1 MPLNPSRK
9 RVHPVGIDLGTTYS
23 CLSYLT
29 PEGQPVTL
37 PNSEGE
43 LSTPSIV
50 FFEGD
55 EVVVGTEA
63 LRNSVMNPD
72 RTVQHAKRFM
82 GDPNKCWI
90 FDGHVYRPKDISA
103 LIIRKLLDGAE
114 ERLGRVRHAVITVPA
129 QFSDVQRQ
137 LTIEAGEDA
146 GLDRVDIINE
156 PVATA
161 MCHVLSEGMWFAEL
175 AEDQTVLVF
184 DLGGG
189 TFDLSLVQYNQ
200 DEVKVIASGGDLRLG
215 GLDWNQRLEDFVCEE
230 YTKTSANDPRLDRE
244 TMQSLA
250 IEIEQV
256 KRSLSVRSKVSLL
269 MQHEGRRK
277 SYNIERDQ
285 FEILTSD
292 LVLRTE
298 DITKGMLKAHG
309 KGWANVDSVLVTGGA
324 SRMPMIR
331 QMLKRLSGT
340 TLNTTLSPDQSIAHG
355 AAFYAGMLLSGR
367 SLEKSSL
374 DKTTSTRLENFRQQS
389 VTGRSLGILIR
400 DPETDERRPHYLIPA
415 NTPLPCAYRQN
426 FGTVTE
432 NQKRVHLHIVE
443 SGATQGEEYV
453 ELGECFIDNLPVE
466 LPKRSPIQV
475 NIHYDEQGRVRVS
488 AIELESGTQV
498 RASIVRDEGQ
508 PKNSIT
514 ESSDSIITEDHQ
526 ASDDED
532 VLSDPLQSDVSGTIS
547 SAFEADLLRIDSES
561 SQQSDSKNSTSTKST
576 APSEE
581 PPKRKRNSSRK
592 QRPSG
597 APPKVSKKVS
607 LEEAERPVPLCNR
620 CGNVLEKGGDCSACP
635 TGKKRKSASKKKKRP
650 QKVSP
655 TDPTDPMNTVP
666 KSQKGPRHRP
676 R

>member
-1 MPLNPSRK
+1 MPLNPIRN

-37 PNSEGE
+37 PNAEGE

-50 FFEGD
+50 FFDGD

-63 LRNSVMNPD
+63 LRNSVMNPE

-103 LIIRKLLDGAE
+103 LIIRKLLIGAE
-114 ERLGRVRHAVITVPA
+114 ERLGKIRHAVITVPA

-137 LTIEAGEDA
+137 LTIEAGQDA

-189 TFDLSLVQYNQ
+189 TFDLSLVQYNK

-215 GLDWNQRLEDFVCEE
+215 GLDWNQRIEDFVCKE
-230 YTKTSANDPRLDRE
+230 YTKTSVNDPRMDRE

-250 IEIEQV
+250 IEVEQV
-256 KRSLSVRSKVSLL
+256 KRSLSVRPKVSLIL
-269 MQHEGRRK
+269 QHEGRRK
-277 SYNIERDQ
+277 SYVIDRDR

-298 DITKGMLKAHG
+298 DITKGMLKAHN
-309 KGWANVDSVLVTGGA
+309 KGWAHVDAVLVTGGA

-340 TLNTTLSPDQSIAHG
+340 TLNTTLSPDQSISHG
-355 AAFYAGMLLSGR
+355 AAFYAGMLLSGN
-367 SLEKSSL
+367 SLESSSL
-374 DKTTSTRLENFRQQS
+374 DKTATARLENFRQQS

-400 DPETDERRPHYLIPA
+400 DPETDELRPQYLIPA
-415 NTPLPCAYRQN
+415 NTPLPCAYRQT
-426 FGTVTE
+426 FGTVVE

-443 SGATQGEEYV
+443 SGATQGEEFV
-453 ELGECFIDNLPVE
+453 ELGDCLIDDLPE
-466 LPKRSPIQV
+466 NLPKRSPVQV

-488 AIELESGTQV
+488 AIEPASGTKV
-498 RASIVRDEGQ
+498 RATILREDGEPAEVTS
-508 PKNSIT
+508 
-514 ESSDSIITEDHQ
+514 ESSDAILTEDHQ
-526 ASDDED
+526 SVEAISSADEAS
-532 VLSDPLQSDVSGTIS
+532 IS
-547 SAFEADLLRIDSES
+547 SAFEADLLRIESES
-561 SQQSDSKNSTSTKST
+561 HNQRL
-576 APSEE
+576 SEVPAIQENLE
-581 PPKRKRNSSRK
+581 PVQISPAREVAARKKKKRT
-592 QRPSG
+592 G
-597 APPKVSKKVS
+597 APPKVSKTVS
-607 LEEAERPVPLCNR
+607 LEEAERPIPLCNR
-620 CGNVLEKGGDCSACP
+620 CGAVLEKNAICP
-635 TGKKRKSASKKKKRP
+635 SCETSKKRKPASAAKKRKP
-650 QKVSP
+650 KVSP
-655 TDPTDPMNTVP
+655 TDPTDPMTAIP
-666 KSQKGPRHRP
+666 KSKKGPRHKP